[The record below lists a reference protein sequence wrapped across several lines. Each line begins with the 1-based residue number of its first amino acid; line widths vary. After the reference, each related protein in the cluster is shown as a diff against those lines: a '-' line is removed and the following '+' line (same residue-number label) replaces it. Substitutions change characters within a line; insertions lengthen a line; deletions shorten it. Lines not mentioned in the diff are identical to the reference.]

1 MFKMKRNHIIN
12 NLFIIVIGIF
22 YLFSLVG
29 CRVIEPTN
37 ENLKC
42 VSKDHYFFIGT
53 SPNKI
58 GEQIYENFLWSNVTV
73 SDREFEG
80 TVYVRFFVN
89 YKNEISNIEVLTKTN
104 SPSIDKELVRCVKL
118 LKMPHNHN
126 MNRKA
131 IIEVIAIVSF

>member
-1 MFKMKRNHIIN
+1 MFNMKRNHIIN

-37 ENLKC
+37 ENFKC

-73 SDREFEG
+73 SDREFKG

-89 YKNEISNIEVLTKTN
+89 YKNEISNIEILTKTN

>member
-12 NLFIIVIGIF
+12 NLSIIVIGIF

-37 ENLKC
+37 ENFKC

-53 SPNKI
+53 SPSKI

-73 SDREFEG
+73 SDREFER